1 MLKISADFVSQVI
14 NKEKKKILMEAGKG
28 KKAREEIQWD
38 RKQDSLYS

>member
-14 NKEKKKILMEAGKG
+14 KEEKKVLMEAGRG